1 MLGAALYFIDG
12 KNMIQTIMI
21 DGRPKNMNTGSFI
34 NKGFEIEGAWQITNE
49 WTLSANYS
57 YLHTDAAINYA
68 PKNKLNAELLWTP
81 GNFRL
86 NLEETSIW
94 SMYTGNPSQRSSYT
108 LLNLGCAYT
117 FTSTV
122 PLTLITKLDNIT
134 NKHYEIMYGCPMP
147 GFTIMG
153 GIEIKF

>member
-1 MLGAALYFIDG
+1 M
-12 KNMIQTIMI
+12 
-21 DGRPKNMNTGSFI
+21 
-34 NKGFEIEGAWQITNE
+34 
-49 WTLSANYS
+49 
-57 YLHTDAAINYA
+57 
-68 PKNKLNAELLWTP
+68 NAELSWTP
-81 GNFRL
+81 GKFRL

-94 SMYTGNPSQRSSYT
+94 SMYTGNPDKRSNYT
-108 LLNLGCAYT
+108 LLNLGCSYT
-117 FTSTV
+117 FASAA